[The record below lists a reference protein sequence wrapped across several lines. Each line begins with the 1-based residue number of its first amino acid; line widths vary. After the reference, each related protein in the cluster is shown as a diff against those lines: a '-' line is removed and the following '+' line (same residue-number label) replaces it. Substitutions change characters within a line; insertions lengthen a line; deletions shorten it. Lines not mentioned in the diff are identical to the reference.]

1 MANALGRIPIVDVTP
16 RLDEADL
23 APKAFVGEIVPFGG
37 TVFREGHD
45 EVGVAL
51 HLTSPSGTT
60 TRYNMA
66 PQGGGSDRWGVQVVI
81 TEAGTYSFRIEG
93 YSDDYATWVHN
104 AEIKVAAGIDVELMM
119 QLGAELFA
127 RASVEKK
134 RSAADRKTL
143 AAAAKALTNT
153 SVDALTRLYDA
164 TSADIAALLVDRPIA
179 SLSTLSAR
187 YPLRAE
193 RTLAGVASWYEFF
206 PRSEGAVKNKDG
218 SWQSGTFATATKRL
232 AGVAAMGFDV
242 LYMPPIHPIGTVN
255 RKGPNNTLTPGPHD
269 PGSPWAI
276 GSSAGGHDAI
286 HPDLGTMKD
295 FDAFVKAANK
305 LGIEIAMDL
314 ALQAA
319 PDHPWAKDHPEWF
332 TVLPDGTI
340 AYAENPPKKYQ
351 DIYPINFDRDP
362 EGIRAEVLRVVK
374 LWISHGV
381 KIFRVDNPHTKPVN
395 FWQWLIEQVNAE
407 HPDVIFLAEAFTRPA
422 MMQTLAKI
430 GFQQSYSYFTWRNT
444 KAELTEFLQSVSSE
458 TADFMRP
465 NLFVNTPDILTQYLQ
480 FGGRPAFVIRAAVAA
495 TAAPLW
501 GVYAGFDLYESV
513 ARPGA
518 EENIDSEKYE
528 YKDRDWAGLEK
539 SGDSLAPFITQLNAI
554 RREHPALHQLRNI
567 RFHTT
572 DDDAILCFSK
582 HLPAEFSPTGV
593 ADTIIVVVN
602 TDPHATR
609 ETTVHLNMPELGLV
623 WDDSFEAHEL
633 ISDAVFDWQN
643 NNYVR
648 LDPYVSPVHIIS
660 VGTK

>member
-1 MANALGRIPIVDVTP
+1 MATALGRIPIVDVTP
-16 RLDEADL
+16 RLNEPDL
-23 APKAFVGEIVPFGG
+23 TPKTFVGEIVPFGA

-45 EVGVAL
+45 AVGVAL
-51 HLTSPSGTT
+51 HLTSPSGKT
-60 TRYNMA
+60 TRHAMVPLGEGN
-66 PQGGGSDRWGVQVVI
+66 DRWGVNVQI
-81 TEAGTYSFRIEG
+81 GEAGPYVFRIEG

-119 QLGAELFA
+119 SIGSELFT
-127 RASVEKK
+127 RASAEKK
-134 RSAADRKTL
+134 RPAADRKAL
-143 AAAAKALTNT
+143 ATIATRLLETK
-153 SVDALTRLYDA
+153 VDALTRLYDA
-164 TSADIAALLVDRPIA
+164 TTANVDALLADRPIA
-179 SLSTLSAR
+179 SLSTLSAKYR
-187 YPLRAE
+187 LRSE
-193 RTLAGVASWYEFF
+193 RTLAGYGAWYEFF

-218 SWQSGTFATATKRL
+218 SWTSGTFATATKRL
-232 AGVAAMGFDV
+232 PAVAAMGFDV
-242 LYMPPIHPIGTVN
+242 LYMPPIHPIGRIN

-276 GSSAGGHDAI
+276 GSTEGGHDAI

-295 FDAFVKAANK
+295 FDSFVAAAKK
-305 LGIEIAMDL
+305 LNISVAMDL

-351 DIYPINFDRDP
+351 DIYPINFDRDSA
-362 EGIRAEVLRVVK
+362 GIRAEVLRIVK

-381 KIFRVDNPHTKPVN
+381 TIFRVDNPHTKPVD
-395 FWQWLIEQVNAE
+395 FWQWLIETVNAE
-407 HPDVIFLAEAFTRPA
+407 HPEVIFLAEAFTRPA
-422 MMQTLAKI
+422 MMQTLAKV

-444 KAELTEFLQSVSSE
+444 KAELSEFLNSISHE

-480 FGGRPAFVIRAAVAA
+480 FGGRPAFAIRAAIASM
-495 TAAPLW
+495 AAPLW
-501 GVYAGFDLYESV
+501 GVYAGFELYESI

-528 YKDRDWAGLEK
+528 YKQRDWAAAEK
-539 SGDSLAPFITQLNAI
+539 SGDSLAPFITKLNEI
-554 RREHPALHQLRNI
+554 RRAHPALHQPRNVTV
-567 RFHTT
+567 HNT

-582 HLPAEFSPTGV
+582 RVPAEFSPTGV

-602 TDPHATR
+602 TDPHAVR
-609 ETTVHLNMPELGLV
+609 ETTVHLNMPALGLE
-623 WDDSFEAHEL
+623 WDDTFEADEL
-633 ISDAVFDWQN
+633 ISGLTFEWTN

-648 LDPYVSPVHIIS
+648 LDPCTTPVHIIS
-660 VGTK
+660 IGVH